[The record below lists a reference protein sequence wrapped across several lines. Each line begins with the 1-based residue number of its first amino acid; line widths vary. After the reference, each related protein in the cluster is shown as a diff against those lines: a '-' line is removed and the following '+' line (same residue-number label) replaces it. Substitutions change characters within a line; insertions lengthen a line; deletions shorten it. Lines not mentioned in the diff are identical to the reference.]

1 MPVVDTTTPFSNNE
15 QITSTKLN
23 NIMDN
28 SFFVS
33 AAVVSNQGLEVTA
46 GGQMQIPNGGI
57 KTALLETGAIDASK
71 ISTGG
76 PSWTAS
82 SISLPN
88 PTTITGNATITGT
101 TTSTGAL
108 TVGTAKM
115 DVPTG
120 SAPIFGARAW
130 VAYDPT
136 TPISPEFSGTYS
148 RSGTTVT
155 VIAAGHGLKTGSLV
169 YLNFTSGAATDGE
182 FIITGVSTTAVT
194 NDTFTITHGASG
206 TTSGNVGMP
215 RATIDG
221 SGNVS
226 SVSIIAAGRQVVNFI
241 TEMPSQNYAVVANPE
256 QVPSSSTN
264 VACDIAAKYNGG
276 CLIRSQVGTSG
287 VDANYPTSVIVIR

>member
-33 AAVVSNQGLEVTA
+33 GAVVSNQGLEVTA
-46 GGQMQIPNGGI
+46 GGQMQIPNSGI
-57 KTALLETGAIDASK
+57 KTALIETGAIDASK

-88 PTTITGNATITGT
+88 PTTITGNATVTGNATITGT

-115 DVPTG
+115 DVPSG

-130 VAYDPT
+130 VSFDAT
-136 TPISPEFSGTYS
+136 VLNNISGNAVRAAGS
-148 RSGTTVT
+148 TTVT
-155 VIAAGHGLKTGSLV
+155 ITIPNHGLLTGHKV
-169 YLNFTSGAATDGE
+169 FIDFTATIVDGAYEITKVSDDVFTIVTTASTAAT
-182 FIITGVSTTAVT
+182 TAATV
-194 NDTFTITHGASG
+194 FRLTIRS
-206 TTSGNVGMP
+206 SGNVACVSKLSNGNF
-215 RATIDG
+215 TINFVTFMQSSNNYTGVFNSLRYSYFDRSQSSFGYAHVQADDG
-221 SGNVS
+221 
-226 SVSIIAAGRQVVNFI
+226 AGAGANYNTNNFI
-241 TEMPSQNYAVVANPE
+241 AFE
-256 QVPSSSTN
+256 
-264 VACDIAAKYNGG
+264 
-276 CLIRSQVGTSG
+276 
-287 VDANYPTSVIVIR
+287 